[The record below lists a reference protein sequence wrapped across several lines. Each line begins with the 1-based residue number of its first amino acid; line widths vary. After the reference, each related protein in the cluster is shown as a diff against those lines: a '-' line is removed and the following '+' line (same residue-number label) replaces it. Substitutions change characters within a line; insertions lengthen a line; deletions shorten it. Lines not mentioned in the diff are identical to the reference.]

1 MAMPLM
7 KKYIEYNGD
16 IYDIYLDYIDPRDIH
31 VYSIVESFLDFT
43 VEKENGDPDNH
54 AMLLETE
61 NKWKENDRNWRKSKG
76 FRQFFCSF

>member
-1 MAMPLM
+1 MPLM

-61 NKWKENDRNWRKSKG
+61 NK
-76 FRQFFCSF
+76 